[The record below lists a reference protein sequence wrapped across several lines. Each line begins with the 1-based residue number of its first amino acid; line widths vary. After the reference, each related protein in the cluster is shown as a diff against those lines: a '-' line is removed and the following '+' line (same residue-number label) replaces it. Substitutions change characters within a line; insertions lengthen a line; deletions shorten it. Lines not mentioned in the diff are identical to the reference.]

1 MMRLWLTE
9 SHIQTITEHA
19 LAEAPREACGVIGG
33 VGERAIQIE
42 PIPNVADDPEHLYQL
57 DTSTLEQIVRL
68 FRANGL
74 SLIGIYHSH
83 PRGDAIPSPTDVA
96 HAPPLRVVHL
106 LVGLRYPEPRLAV
119 WFIEPGQVKRV
130 ELHVGENPPD
140 RRPDAPLT
148 RAQKAAIITSA
159 VIAVLLVLIIS
170 LSLLPPAP
178 VIVTATP
185 ALP

>member
-1 MMRLWLTE
+1 MMRLWLMDD
-9 SHIQTITEHA
+9 HVQTIVKHA
-19 LAEAPREACGVIGG
+19 RAVAPHEACGLIAG
-33 VGERAIQIE
+33 VGERAVQVE
-42 PIPNVADDPEHLYQL
+42 PIPNVAADPTHYYQL
-57 DTSTLEQIVRL
+57 DTNALEQAVRT

-83 PRGDAIPSPTDVA
+83 PRGEAIPSPTDVK

-106 LVGLRYPEPRLAV
+106 VVGLRNTEPRLAA
-119 WFIEPGQVKRV
+119 WFIEYQQVERV
-130 ELHVGENPPD
+130 ELHVGSNPPEKT
-140 RRPDAPLT
+140 PEAPLS

-159 VIAVLLVLIIS
+159 IIAFLLVLIIS

-185 ALP
+185 SLP